1 MAKRWR
7 KQKAA
12 LQEKRRRKPK
22 QGTGD
27 ASQAEGTLGGLRNFT
42 KGFFSGGKTKTKPK
56 STAAKVIDAAL
67 WVAIAVAAY
76 FLIARQCMR

>member
-12 LQEKRRRKPK
+12 TQHAKRRKPK

-27 ASQAEGTLGGLRNFT
+27 ASQASGTIGGLRSFT
-42 KGFFSGGKTKTKPK
+42 KGFFSGGKGKSKPK
-56 STAAKVIDAAL
+56 STAARVVDVLLWAGVAA
-67 WVAIAVAAY
+67 AAY
-76 FLIARQCMR
+76 FLVARQCMR